1 MKTKKPIEIN
11 LEGIEI
17 KELSVFLQEGAKGI
31 PEFAAS
37 CHCSCACS
45 SCTGV
50 DAA

>member
-37 CHCSCACS
+37 CHCS
-45 SCTGV
+45 
-50 DAA
+50 